1 MATSQ
6 QMTKD
11 EQFLEDMIRC
21 RSIEFARLGMT
32 VEVNGVMGTIE
43 GINRNANLDVRFTDQ
58 LEHGDNLHNCHPTW
72 NVKYFDPNGKVIAHF
87 DDIKCVFRPE
97 QTPA

>member
-32 VEVNGVMGTIE
+32 VEVNGVMGTI
-43 GINRNANLDVRFTDQ
+43 AVSYTHLT
-58 LEHGDNLHNCHPTW
+58 LPT
-72 NVKYFDPNGKVIAHF
+72 KA
-87 DDIKCVFRPE
+87 
-97 QTPA
+97 